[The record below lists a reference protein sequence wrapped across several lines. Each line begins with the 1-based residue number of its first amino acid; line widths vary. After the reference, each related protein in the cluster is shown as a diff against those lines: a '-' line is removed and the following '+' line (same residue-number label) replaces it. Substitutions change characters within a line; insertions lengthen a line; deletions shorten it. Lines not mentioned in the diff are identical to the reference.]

1 MSVDDQQ
8 FLLDIKFL
16 LSFAPAET
24 PEQVEPN
31 LSPVFYLTGKY
42 EGDVVIATRI
52 QEVRDRYGIA
62 VGEVEDDNDY
72 RDGDDG

>member
-8 FLLDIKFL
+8 VLLDIKFL
-16 LSFAPAET
+16 LGFAPAER
-24 PEQVEPN
+24 PEQV
-31 LSPVFYLTGKY
+31 SPGLNPMFYLTGNY

-52 QEVRDRYGIA
+52 QEMRDRYGIA

-72 RDGDDG
+72 HDGDDG